1 MKTCMTEERTLGWPA
16 RPEFES
22 SGPVCMKKRILVVED
37 EPSILE
43 NILYSLQTEGFSS
56 EGCRTGE
63 EAQALLG
70 DGVFDLVILDVG
82 LPDTN
87 GFDLCRELRSH
98 SKVPV
103 IFLTARAE
111 EVDRVAGL
119 EMGAD
124 DYVVKP
130 FSPREL
136 SARVRA
142 VLRRYQV
149 GGEISKE
156 GGLAPGWNCGPFE
169 VDEERC
175 QISYDGKVLPLS
187 STEYRVL
194 MAFCRKPGRVYSRAQ
209 LMDVAWDEPEAA
221 MERTV
226 DAHIKSLRAKL
237 KQVREGDPIETH
249 RGMGYSMKEGW

>member
-1 MKTCMTEERTLGWPA
+1 MKR
-16 RPEFES
+16 
-22 SGPVCMKKRILVVED
+22 RILVVED

-43 NILYSLQTEGFSS
+43 NILYSLKTDGFEP
-56 EGCRTGE
+56 EGCATGGSAE
-63 EAQALLG
+63 EWLER
-70 DGVFDLVILDVG
+70 DEFDLVILDIG
-82 LPDTN
+82 LPDTS
-87 GFDLCRELRSH
+87 GFDLCRELRNRSQ
-98 SKVPV
+98 VPV

-111 EVDRVAGL
+111 EVDRVVGL

-149 GGEISKE
+149 GIESSETSPSSSGYS
-156 GGLAPGWNCGPFE
+156 FQ
-169 VDEERC
+169 VDDERC
-175 QISYDGKVLPLS
+175 QISYHGTALTLS
-187 STEYRVL
+187 STEFRVL
-194 MAFCRKPGRVYSRAQ
+194 KAFCESPGRVYSRAQ

-237 KQVREGDPIETH
+237 KQINPGEDPIETH
-249 RGMGYSMKEGW
+249 RGLGYSLKES